1 MRAQAALDVMVVPR
15 IDARVSRLVTPL
27 KPVEAMALGT
37 PVVASDLPAL
47 RELLADGRAGTLVPA
62 GDAVSL
68 ADAVVRLAKD
78 DCLREQQ
85 VKAAHEEVLAH
96 RTWARNA
103 QVYRDLY
110 ERLGAFA

>member
-1 MRAQAALDVMVVPR
+1 MVVPR

-68 ADAVVRLAKD
+68 ADAVVRLTKD
-78 DCLREQQ
+78 DRLRQQQ
-85 VKAAHEEVLAH
+85 VKSAQEEVLAH
-96 RTWARNA
+96 RTWGRNA